1 MTVSTPGELRL
12 RDLEIRH
19 LAALHAVAEEGT
31 FADAAAV
38 LGFSQ
43 AAVSQQIAGLE
54 RAVGMTVLDR
64 PGGPRRATLT
74 PAGRIVLRHAERVL
88 DRLDVLARELDDL
101 ASGTG
106 GRLVVGTFQSVSVRL
121 LPTLI
126 AQMRQ
131 SASDVAI
138 EIVPGEFSPELASLL
153 MDGVVDVTFLDQK
166 VKHPDVRIQTVLRD
180 PYVVVTSPSDP
191 VLSELKGGAYPVAAL
206 GDRPILGPEP
216 HHAHFQAEAWLSQHG
231 VVPRYSFRTNDN
243 GALQA
248 MAAAGLGAALMP
260 LLAVDQTD
268 PNVVVLQ
275 SRPAMPPRDVY
286 MARRTGPTAVPAAD
300 RFADMAVELGGGRL
314 LELSPAG

>member
-1 MTVSTPGELRL
+1 VTVAIRGARL

-19 LAALHAVAEEGT
+19 LAALRAVAEEGT
-31 FADAAAV
+31 FADAASE

-54 RAVGMTVLDR
+54 RAIGMPVLDR

-88 DRLDVLARELDDL
+88 DRVDVLGRELDDL

-121 LPTLI
+121 LPLLI

-131 SASDVAI
+131 EAPDVAI
-138 EIVPGEFSPELASLL
+138 EVVPGEYSPELAGLL
-153 MDGVVDVTFLDQK
+153 LDGEVDVTFLDQR
-166 VKHPDVRIQTVLRD
+166 VKHPDVAIDVVLHD
-180 PYVVVTSPSDP
+180 PYVVVTHPDDP
-191 VLSELKGGAYPVAAL
+191 VLQDLRGGAYPIAAL
-206 GDRPILGPEP
+206 GERPILGPEP
-216 HHAHFQAEAWLSQHG
+216 HHAHAQTEGWLAQHG
-231 VVPRYSFRTNDN
+231 VVPRYSFRTTDN

-248 MAAAGLGAALMP
+248 MAAAGLGAAIMP

-268 PNVVVLQ
+268 PGTRVLH
-275 SRPAMPPRDVY
+275 SRPRMPPRDVY
-286 MARRTGPTAVPAAD
+286 VARRTGASAVPVAD
-300 RFADMAVELGGGRL
+300 RFSSMAVELGGGRL
-314 LELSPAG
+314 LELRD